1 MSEKQEIRLEAQTR
15 THEGKK
21 VRQLREQGIVP
32 AVVYGH
38 SKESKNIQ
46 LKLRDLERAYKN
58 AGENTLIDL
67 VVDNDSPIRVLIHD
81 VSHDAIS
88 DYIQHVDFYAVNM
101 SEKIHAEVVLHFVGI
116 SPAVKEAGGTLMKTK
131 DSIEI
136 KCLPQDLISEK
147 EVDISALKTFEDAI
161 HVRDIEFPASVEVL
175 DDSEEILASVAP
187 PRSEEELAE
196 LNQTVTEDIS
206 KVEGVAD
213 KDKSVEA
220 SGEPKT
226 SETK

>member
-1 MSEKQEIRLEAQTR
+1 MSEKQAIRLEAQTR

-21 VRQLREQGIVP
+21 VQQLREQGIVP

-38 SKESKNIQ
+38 GKDSHNIQ
-46 LKLRDLERAYKN
+46 LKLRDLDRAYKN

-67 VVDNDSPIRVLIHD
+67 VIDNDSPIRVLIHD

-116 SPAVKEAGGTLMKTK
+116 APAVKEAGGTLIKTK
-131 DSIEI
+131 DLIAI

-147 EVDISALKTFEDAI
+147 DIDISSLKTFEDAI
-161 HVRDIEFPASVEVL
+161 HVRDVDFPASVEVL
-175 DDSEEILASVAP
+175 DDSNEVLASVAP

-196 LNQTVTEDIS
+196 LNQNVTEDIS

-213 KDKSVEA
+213 KTPEVAVDAKA
-220 SGEPKT
+220 